1 MTRAARRRGGAGR
14 PAGNRRS
21 PRADDCEVGRGR
33 VATVVILLV
42 CALGASVYRIADV
55 QGTPDDRILEE
66 VSIPLYEIT
75 VPAARG
81 MVLDRNGRTIALSLR
96 AATVVSDPRR
106 IEDPAATAAK
116 LSEALGIPA
125 EELVGKLQGDAAF
138 RYVVRQ
144 IDAGAGDRV
153 KKLGLDGIRV
163 IAEPRREHPNGDCS
177 ALAAV
182 GRVNID
188 HVGMSGIEET
198 HNEHLVGTPGRVLKE
213 RSARG
218 ATIPGGVEEVTAAVV
233 GRDLTLTLD
242 RNVQYRTERLLI
254 EAVAEA
260 EASAGVALVAVPSTG
275 EIIAMANA
283 ARGSDGLVECTRH
296 NLAATW
302 SYEPGSVLKPVTVA
316 AALSNGAV
324 VEDNP
329 ITVPSYLEIWD
340 HRFVDTPV
348 HGGGWWTPGEII
360 ARSSN
365 LGTITIAQAA
375 GPTRLYATLR
385 AFGFG
390 EPTALSLK
398 GEAKGILDEVGKWHG
413 LSLANIAIGQGLAVT
428 PLQMLQAYNAIA
440 NDGLRQPLKLI
451 MDDGESPVGERGSP
465 ERALPERVMNPRTA
479 ASLMRMLTA
488 AVEQGTGRRAA
499 VEGFSMAGKTGTA
512 WQPCDE
518 GYECVDPEGELVGR
532 HYTATFAGI
541 VSNDAEPALVV
552 LVVIDDPQGEQY
564 YGGQLAAPVVS
575 EIAAYALRQMRIPT
589 HADSVPGERRRAEP
603 APQPPPSTTVPSEPG
618 ADGPEADLVLAGP
631 A

>member
-1 MTRAARRRGGAGR
+1 MTRTARRRGGEGR
-14 PAGNRRS
+14 PAGKRRS
-21 PRADDCEVGRGR
+21 PRAAECEVGRGR
-33 VATVVILLV
+33 AATVVVLLV
-42 CALGASVYRIADV
+42 CALGASVYRIVDV
-55 QGTPDDRILEE
+55 QASPDKRILEE

-81 MVLDRNGRTIALSLR
+81 TVLDRNGRTIALSLP

-106 IEDPAATAAK
+106 IDDPADAAAK

-125 EELVGKLQGDAAF
+125 ADLVGKLHGDAAF

-144 IDAGAGDRV
+144 VDADVGDRV
-153 KKLGLDGIRV
+153 RELGLDGIRV

-188 HVGMSGIEET
+188 HMGMSGIEQT
-198 HNEHLVGTPGRVLKE
+198 HNEHLVGTPGRILKE
-213 RSARG
+213 KSARG

-254 EAVAEA
+254 EAVADA
-260 EASAGVALVAVPSTG
+260 QASSGVALVAVPSTG

-283 ARGSDGLVECTRH
+283 ARGSDGIVDCTRH

-324 VEDNP
+324 AEYDP

-340 HRFVDTPV
+340 HRFVDTPP
-348 HGGGWWTPGEII
+348 HGGGSWTPGEII

-365 LGTITIAQAA
+365 LGTITMAQIA

-390 EPTALSLK
+390 EPTALGLK
-398 GEAKGILDEVGKWHG
+398 GETKGILQGVGKWNG
-413 LSLANIAIGQGLAVT
+413 LSLPNIAIGQGLAVT

-440 NDGLRQPLKLI
+440 NDGVRQPLKLI
-451 MDDGESPVGERGSP
+451 ADDAPGAGAAGRTAGEGSGA
-465 ERALPERVMNPRTA
+465 ERAMGQATA
-479 ASLMRMLTA
+479 ASLMRMLTG
-488 AVEQGTGRRAA
+488 AVEQGTGKRAA

-512 WQPCDE
+512 WQPCDK
-518 GYECVDPEGELVGR
+518 GYECVDDEGELVGR

-541 VSNDAEPALVV
+541 VSNDAYPALVV
-552 LVVIDDPQGEQY
+552 LVVIDRPLGEQY

-575 EIAAYALRQMRIPT
+575 EIAAYALRQLRIPAR
-589 HADSVPGERRRAEP
+589 ADSVPGERRRAEP
-603 APQPPPSTTVPSEPG
+603 APPPTSTSVPGEPG
-618 ADGPEADLVLAGP
+618 PDGHDADLPQEGP

>member
-1 MTRAARRRGGAGR
+1 MTRAARWDGGAEQ
-14 PAGNRRS
+14 PAGNRR
-21 PRADDCEVGRGR
+21 PTRGYDREVRRGR
-33 VATVVILLV
+33 VATVVVLLA
-42 CALGASVYRIADV
+42 CTLGASVYRIVDV
-55 QGTPDDRILEE
+55 QASPDERILEE
-66 VSIPLYEIT
+66 VSIPLYEIA

-81 MVLDRNGRTIALSLR
+81 MVLDRNGRTIALSLP

-106 IEDPAATAAK
+106 IEDPASTAVK
-116 LSEALGIPA
+116 LSAALGMPA
-125 EELVGKLQGDAAF
+125 ADLVGKLRGDAAF

-144 IDAGAGDRV
+144 IDADAGDRV
-153 KKLGLDGIRV
+153 SKLGLDGIRV

-198 HNEHLVGTPGRVLKE
+198 WNEHLVGTPGRVLKE

-233 GRDLTLTLD
+233 GRHLTLTLD
-242 RNVQYRTERLLI
+242 RNVQYRTEELLI

-260 EASAGVALVAVPSTG
+260 RASSGVALVAVPSTG

-283 ARGSDGLVECTRH
+283 DRGSDGIVDCTRH

-324 VEDNP
+324 SEHDLL
-329 ITVPSYLEIWD
+329 TVPSYLEIWD

-348 HGGGWWTPGEII
+348 HGGGRWTPGEII

-365 LGTITIAQAA
+365 LGTITMAQIA

-390 EPTALSLK
+390 EPTSLGLK
-398 GEAKGILDEVGKWHG
+398 GEAKGILEKVGKWNG
-413 LSLANIAIGQGLAVT
+413 LSLPNIAIGQGLAVT

-440 NDGLRQPLKLI
+440 NDGVLLPLKLI
-451 MDDGESPVGERGSP
+451 MDDGGSTDDGH
-465 ERALPERVMNPRTA
+465 RSHKRVVDAGTA
-479 ASLMRMLTA
+479 ASLMRMLTGV
-488 AVEQGTGRRAA
+488 VEQGTGRKAA
-499 VEGFSMAGKTGTA
+499 IEGFSVAGKTGTA
-512 WQPCDE
+512 WQPCDV
-518 GYECVDPEGELVGR
+518 GYECVDSEGELVGR

-541 VSNDAEPALVV
+541 ASNDADPALVV
-552 LVVIDDPQGEQY
+552 LVVIDEPQGEQY
-564 YGGQLAAPVVS
+564 YGGQLAAPVVAD
-575 EIAAYALRQMRIPT
+575 IAAYALRQLRIPT

-603 APQPPPSTTVPSEPG
+603 APQPPPSTAPSEPD
-618 ADGPEADLVLAGP
+618 ADGQEAALVQAGP
-631 A
+631 R